1 MIEVEI
7 LRGTALGGIGNDAYP
22 GDRISLPDAQA
33 QALIAAGRARLTAA
47 APAQDK
53 PVAARTRKAKE

>member
-1 MIEVEI
+1 MIEVDI
-7 LRGTALGGIGNDAYP
+7 LRGTALGGIGNDVHP

-33 QALIAAGRARLTAA
+33 QALIAAGRARLAP

-53 PVAARTRKAKE
+53 PRPRKAKE